1 MDRAASRK
9 QLEILLIEDN
19 PGDARMTQL
28 ALEAAGISHRLHVAG
43 SGEEGLM
50 FLLQDGEYATAPR
63 PDLVL
68 LDLKLP
74 KAGGFGVLGA
84 IRTHS
89 KMKDLVVVIFT
100 GSSLKQDEAQ
110 SYRADANVF
119 MTKPVGMAAYV
130 AAVKRICELVKPA
143 LP

>member
-1 MDRAASRK
+1 MGAAPGK
-9 QLEILLIEDN
+9 PLEILLIEDN
-19 PGDARMTQL
+19 PADVRMTQL
-28 ALEAAGISHRLHVAG
+28 ALDVAGISHRLHVAS

-50 FLLQDGEYATAPR
+50 FLLQDGEFAAAPR

-74 KAGGFGVLGA
+74 KASGFGVLGA
-84 IRTHS
+84 IRTHRQ
-89 KMKDLVVVIFT
+89 MKDLVVVIFT

-119 MTKPVGMAAYV
+119 MTKPMGLEEYV
-130 AAVKRICELVKPA
+130 AAVRRICELVKPA
-143 LP
+143 LQ